1 MSGMDQTHQNIPKRS
16 KTVSCLDKCSWF
28 LEQLQDSLV
37 LNSSPSV
44 PAVRLLG
51 LGWHHQGGKLNRT
64 ASSCSPHH
72 SHSRLVCHDFS
83 TRSSSSSSSSFTCHF
98 SRIEAVSSSL
108 FRSLL
113 TSGLTGRCT
122 CCAGQFQDPKPV
134 HTELKAAPMVRPG
147 ELSKILRCNTI
158 KYNYKLYIQN
168 NINIYHRFMMT
179 HDDSWWLIMTHD
191 APCQWNESAIL
202 HLFSKLKSGMNL
214 PILQLHLSKSWHHG
228 LLFDLLLDYHGNPWK
243 CLRRKGHSL
252 PEGEKSMGASSWA
265 SSSCPQRHETSITSR
280 FEDGKKEILTW
291 PQHYINLR
299 WLCLCGA
306 RNCFSA
312 AKENLHRPGQTWTS
326 ISRAFMWLPT
336 HFQDFTIFQS
346 RECQRDQTFRFLRL
360 CPRSSSARPS
370 VGTAVHRDSKTFRT
384 NCPILLQC
392 DKFLQ
397 LQYATRIK
405 HIEHYR
411 TNSCQCTKE
420 YTIFKAH
427 LYHLYPLVI

>member
-1 MSGMDQTHQNIPKRS
+1 
-16 KTVSCLDKCSWF
+16 
-28 LEQLQDSLV
+28 
-37 LNSSPSV
+37 
-44 PAVRLLG
+44 
-51 LGWHHQGGKLNRT
+51 
-64 ASSCSPHH
+64 
-72 SHSRLVCHDFS
+72 
-83 TRSSSSSSSSFTCHF
+83 
-98 SRIEAVSSSL
+98 
-108 FRSLL
+108 
-113 TSGLTGRCT
+113 
-122 CCAGQFQDPKPV
+122 
-134 HTELKAAPMVRPG
+134 
-147 ELSKILRCNTI
+147 
-158 KYNYKLYIQN
+158 
-168 NINIYHRFMMT
+168 MMT
-179 HDDSWWLIMTHD
+179 HHDSWRSMSMERICHLTSIFKAEKRH
-191 APCQWNESAIL
+191 ES
-202 HLFSKLKSGMNL
+202 

-228 LLFDLLLDYHGNPWK
+228 LLFDLLLDSHGNPWK

-280 FEDGKKEILTW
+280 FEDGKKRYSHGHST
-291 PQHYINLR
+291 
-299 WLCLCGA
+299 
-306 RNCFSA
+306 
-312 AKENLHRPGQTWTS
+312 TS
-326 ISRAFMWLPT
+326 IWGDSGFAAQGIVFSRKRKSTQAWSNLNSNLQSFHVVANTLSR
-336 HFQDFTIFQS
+336 FTIFQS

-384 NCPILLQC
+384 SCPILLQC